1 VWRSKNWPPNAQNC
15 KVSCKVEQVFS
26 SAGAK
31 SVIKSVAG
39 GLGFEPRLTESES
52 AVLPLNYPPPKLLMD
67 NSFFGRIYKSGP
79 KALQV
84 SRSQGA
90 FIRPMA
96 GRRLSLFRNALQAL
110 SNRRSM
116 KKPRDPS
123 LGAEMHSVQWIMPQ
137 ASARNTQ
144 SSDWP

>member
-52 AVLPLNYPPPKLLMD
+52 VV
-67 NSFFGRIYKSGP
+67 I
-79 KALQV
+79 V
-84 SRSQGA
+84 A
-90 FIRPMA
+90 FAM
-96 GRRLSLFRNALQAL
+96 
-110 SNRRSM
+110 
-116 KKPRDPS
+116 
-123 LGAEMHSVQWIMPQ
+123 
-137 ASARNTQ
+137 T
-144 SSDWP
+144 